1 MYVDNGSEHMTIN
14 DAVKITLDGINPE
27 WSTLEKIR
35 YAYVTIGGLIQ
46 KDTDFFFSVDNK
58 LGDKNLSLDEI
69 KKIYEDDKRTGD
81 LKVICRSAA
90 YILERIYEEL
100 GIESKLIKTNSI
112 ISTIQGEEEFLIH
125 HWILVVKDDD
135 KNYFLTLSADLA
147 YIQMG
152 METRHFASNIP
163 YKRKM
168 GDKEVQVYQGE
179 EIKPT
184 LLDKKTLRDIDIKI
198 GYIKNMY
205 TYDEKYRSTKDSHYN
220 YNDAGL
226 YLLGSELA
234 SNKLY
239 NEMEEQNTYFYNKLI
254 EFDTEDRHISLVE
267 TPIDEITH
275 EEWLRWVKRLCK
287 LVHRRIE
294 KIIKYRIVIETFYD
308 DPDWNYENWIRE
320 ICIQI
325 QRYLHQFLN
334 ETHEELW
341 VQGEFNYNKWSRQ
354 MKKTIEPL
362 YNELEVNNV
371 LMMLDKTNVLAS
383 GVLNGNIPKS
393 FMTLFNSLSYHFV
406 KKDFLLEGAT
416 HNGVVSSKYIAH
428 KFKRLFT
435 SIFECNDK
443 ITDLNRMEYSEQIVI
458 IKMIIDKMFPELN
471 SQNGI
476 LEDYYNENYSIVQN
490 RIQIYSVKHK
500 VTGEYNLVFHILG
513 DDTFGDSYYFFE
525 TKTNKFSIA
534 NILRINR
541 EYIIV
546 SDRLR
551 TRIEEMEDIAEK
563 KNKR

>member
-1 MYVDNGSEHMTIN
+1 MTIN
-14 DAVKITLDGINPE
+14 DAVEITLNGINPE
-27 WSTLEKIR
+27 WSDLEKIR
-35 YAYVTIGGLIQ
+35 YVYVTIGGLIQ
-46 KDTDFFFSVDNK
+46 KHTDFFFSVDNK
-58 LGDKNLSLDEI
+58 LGDANLSLEEI
-69 KKIYEDDKRTGD
+69 KDIYKDKKDTGD

-90 YILERIYEEL
+90 YILERIYTEL

-112 ISTIQGEEEFLIH
+112 ISAVQAEEEYLIH
-125 HWILVVKDDD
+125 HWILVVKDGD

-163 YKRKM
+163 YKRQI
-168 GDKEVQVYQGE
+168 GDREVQVYQGE

-184 LLDKKTLRDIDIKI
+184 VLDKKTLREIDMKI
-198 GYIKNMY
+198 GYLKNKY
-205 TYDEKYRSTKDSHYN
+205 NYDDKYRTTTESYYN
-220 YNDAGL
+220 YADASL
-226 YLLGSELA
+226 YMLSSDLI

-239 NEMEEQNTYFYNKLI
+239 NDLEGQGTYFYNRLI
-254 EFDTEDRHISLVE
+254 EFDVDDKHISLIE
-267 TPIDEITH
+267 TPIEQISQ
-275 EEWLRWVKRLCK
+275 EEWNVWVKKLCK

-308 DPDWNYENWIRE
+308 DDTWNYRDWLRDV
-320 ICIQI
+320 CVQI
-325 QRYLHQFLN
+325 QRYLHRYLN

-341 VQGEFNYNKWSRQ
+341 VEGDFSFNKWSRQ
-354 MKKTIEPL
+354 YKKTMGPL
-362 YNELEVNNV
+362 YDVLEVNNV
-371 LMMLDKTNVLAS
+371 LLMLDKTNALVS
-383 GVLNGNIPKS
+383 GLSDGKIPKS
-393 FMTLFNSLSYHFV
+393 FMTLFNSLSYHFIN
-406 KKDFLLEGAT
+406 KDFLLEDST
-416 HNGVVSSKYIAH
+416 HNGIVSSKYIAH

-435 SIFECNDK
+435 TIFECNSV

-458 IKMIIDKMFPELN
+458 IKMIIDRMFPELN

-476 LEDYYNENYSIVQN
+476 IDEFYNENYSIVQN

-500 VTGEYNLVFHILG
+500 ETGEYNLVFHIIG
-513 DDTFGDSYYFFE
+513 DDTYSDTYYFYE
-525 TKTNKFSIA
+525 TKTNKFSAA

-541 EYIIV
+541 DYIIV

>member
-1 MYVDNGSEHMTIN
+1 MVVIYMTIN
-14 DAVKITLDGINPE
+14 DAVEITLNGINPE

-35 YAYVTIGGLIQ
+35 YVYVTIGGLIQ
-46 KDTDFFFSVDNK
+46 KHTDFFFSVDNK
-58 LGDKNLSLDEI
+58 LGEKNLSLDEI
-69 KKIYEDDKRTGD
+69 KQIYKDKKDTGD

-90 YILERIYEEL
+90 YILERIYNEL
-100 GIESKLIKTNSI
+100 GIESKLLKTNSI
-112 ISTIQGEEEFLIH
+112 ISAIQDEEEYLIH
-125 HWILVVKDDD
+125 HWILVVKDGD

-163 YKRKM
+163 YTRKM
-168 GDKEVQVYQGE
+168 GDREVQVYQGE

-184 LLDKKTLRDIDIKI
+184 VLDKKTLREIDVKI
-198 GYIKNMY
+198 GYLKNLY
-205 TYDEKYRSTKDSHYN
+205 YYDEKYRSTREPHYN
-220 YNDAGL
+220 YGDAGL
-226 YLLGSELA
+226 YLLSSELS

-239 NEMEEQNTYFYNKLI
+239 NELEEQSTYFYNKLI
-254 EFDTEDRHISLVE
+254 EFDTDERHISLVE
-267 TPIDEITH
+267 TPIDDITK
-275 EEWLRWVKRLCK
+275 EEWNIWVKKLCK

-308 DPDWNYENWIRE
+308 EDDWNYEDWLRD
-320 ICIQI
+320 ICVQI
-325 QRYLHQFLN
+325 QRYLHQYLN

-341 VQGEFNYNKWSRQ
+341 VQGEFNFTKWSRSF
-354 MKKTIEPL
+354 KKTIEPL
-362 YNELEVNNV
+362 YDELEVNNV

-406 KKDFLLEGAT
+406 KKDFLLEGSLKD
-416 HNGVVSSKYIAH
+416 GVVSSRYIAH
-428 KFKRLFT
+428 IFKRLFT
-435 SIFECNDK
+435 SIFECNGT

-458 IKMIIDKMFPELN
+458 IKMIIDRMFPELN

-476 LEDYYNENYSIVQN
+476 IDEYYNENYSIVQN

-500 VTGEYNLVFHILG
+500 ETGEYNLVFHIVG
-513 DDTFGDSYYFFE
+513 DDTFNDTYYFYE
-525 TKTNKFSIA
+525 TKTNRFSIA

-541 EYIIV
+541 DYIIV

-551 TRIEEMEDIAEK
+551 TRIEEMEDIEEK

>member
-1 MYVDNGSEHMTIN
+1 MEVMYMTIN
-14 DAVKITLDGINPE
+14 DAVEITLNGINPE
-27 WSTLEKIR
+27 WSDLEKIR
-35 YAYVTIGGLIQ
+35 YVYVTIGGLIQ
-46 KDTDFFFSVDNK
+46 KHTDFFFSVDNK
-58 LGDKNLSLDEI
+58 LGDANLSLEEI
-69 KKIYEDDKRTGD
+69 KDIYKDKKDTGD

-90 YILERIYEEL
+90 YILERIYTEL

-112 ISTIQGEEEFLIH
+112 ISAVQAEEEYLIH
-125 HWILVVKDDD
+125 HWILVVKDGD

-163 YKRKM
+163 YKRQI
-168 GDKEVQVYQGE
+168 GDREVQVYQGE

-184 LLDKKTLRDIDIKI
+184 VLDKKTLREIDMKI
-198 GYIKNMY
+198 GYLKNKY
-205 TYDEKYRSTKDSHYN
+205 NYDDKYRTTTESYYN
-220 YNDAGL
+220 YADASL
-226 YLLGSELA
+226 YMLSSDLI

-239 NEMEEQNTYFYNKLI
+239 NDLEGQGTYFYNRLI
-254 EFDTEDRHISLVE
+254 EFDVDDKHISLIE
-267 TPIDEITH
+267 TPIEQISQ
-275 EEWLRWVKRLCK
+275 EEWNVWVKKLCK

-308 DPDWNYENWIRE
+308 DDTWNYRDWLRDV
-320 ICIQI
+320 CVQI
-325 QRYLHQFLN
+325 QRYLHRYLN

-341 VQGEFNYNKWSRQ
+341 VEGDFSFNKWSRQ
-354 MKKTIEPL
+354 YKKTMGPL
-362 YNELEVNNV
+362 YDVLEVNNV
-371 LMMLDKTNVLAS
+371 LLMLDKTNALVS
-383 GVLNGNIPKS
+383 GLSDGKIPKS
-393 FMTLFNSLSYHFV
+393 FMTLFNSLSYHFIN
-406 KKDFLLEGAT
+406 KDFLLEDST
-416 HNGVVSSKYIAH
+416 HNGIVSSKYIAH

-435 SIFECNDK
+435 TIFECNSV

-458 IKMIIDKMFPELN
+458 IKMIIDRMFPELN

-476 LEDYYNENYSIVQN
+476 IDEFYNENYSIVQN

-500 VTGEYNLVFHILG
+500 ETGEYNLVFHIIG
-513 DDTFGDSYYFFE
+513 DDTYSDTYYFYE
-525 TKTNKFSIA
+525 TKTNKFSAA

-541 EYIIV
+541 DYIIV

>member
-1 MYVDNGSEHMTIN
+1 MTIN
-14 DAVKITLDGINPE
+14 DAVEITLNGINPE
-27 WSTLEKIR
+27 WSDLEKIR
-35 YAYVTIGGLIQ
+35 YVYVTIGGLIQ
-46 KDTDFFFSVDNK
+46 KHTDFFFSVDNK
-58 LGDKNLSLDEI
+58 LGDANLSLEEI
-69 KKIYEDDKRTGD
+69 KDIYKDKKDTGD

-90 YILERIYEEL
+90 YILERIYTEL

-112 ISTIQGEEEFLIH
+112 ISAVQAEEEYLIH
-125 HWILVVKDDD
+125 HWILVVKDGD

-163 YKRKM
+163 YKRQI
-168 GDKEVQVYQGE
+168 GDREVQVYQGE

-184 LLDKKTLRDIDIKI
+184 VLDKKTLREIDMKI
-198 GYIKNMY
+198 GYLKNKY
-205 TYDEKYRSTKDSHYN
+205 NYDDKYRTTTESYYN
-220 YNDAGL
+220 YADASL
-226 YLLGSELA
+226 YMLSSDLI

-239 NEMEEQNTYFYNKLI
+239 NDLEGQGTYFYNRLI
-254 EFDTEDRHISLVE
+254 EFDVDDKHISLIE
-267 TPIDEITH
+267 TPIEQISQ
-275 EEWLRWVKRLCK
+275 EEWNVWIKKLCK

-308 DPDWNYENWIRE
+308 DDTWNYRDWLRDV
-320 ICIQI
+320 CVQI
-325 QRYLHQFLN
+325 QRYLHRYLN

-341 VQGEFNYNKWSRQ
+341 VEGDFSFNKWSRQ
-354 MKKTIEPL
+354 YKKTMGPL
-362 YNELEVNNV
+362 YDVLEVNNV
-371 LMMLDKTNVLAS
+371 LLMLDKTNALVS
-383 GVLNGNIPKS
+383 GLSDGKIPKS
-393 FMTLFNSLSYHFV
+393 FMTLFNSLSYHFIN
-406 KKDFLLEGAT
+406 KDFLLEDST
-416 HNGVVSSKYIAH
+416 HNGIVSSKYIAH

-435 SIFECNDK
+435 TIFECNSV

-458 IKMIIDKMFPELN
+458 IKMIIDRMFPELN

-476 LEDYYNENYSIVQN
+476 IDEFYNENYSIVQN

-500 VTGEYNLVFHILG
+500 ETGEYNLVFHIIG
-513 DDTFGDSYYFFE
+513 DDTYSDTYYFYE
-525 TKTNKFSIA
+525 TKTNKFSAA

-541 EYIIV
+541 DYIIV

>member
-35 YAYVTIGGLIQ
+35 HAYVTIGGLIQ

-226 YLLGSELA
+226 Y
-234 SNKLY
+234 SN
-239 NEMEEQNTYFYNKLI
+239 
-254 EFDTEDRHISLVE
+254 R
-267 TPIDEITH
+267 
-275 EEWLRWVKRLCK
+275 
-287 LVHRRIE
+287 
-294 KIIKYRIVIETFYD
+294 
-308 DPDWNYENWIRE
+308 
-320 ICIQI
+320 
-325 QRYLHQFLN
+325 
-334 ETHEELW
+334 
-341 VQGEFNYNKWSRQ
+341 
-354 MKKTIEPL
+354 
-362 YNELEVNNV
+362 
-371 LMMLDKTNVLAS
+371 
-383 GVLNGNIPKS
+383 
-393 FMTLFNSLSYHFV
+393 
-406 KKDFLLEGAT
+406 
-416 HNGVVSSKYIAH
+416 
-428 KFKRLFT
+428 
-435 SIFECNDK
+435 
-443 ITDLNRMEYSEQIVI
+443 
-458 IKMIIDKMFPELN
+458 
-471 SQNGI
+471 
-476 LEDYYNENYSIVQN
+476 
-490 RIQIYSVKHK
+490 
-500 VTGEYNLVFHILG
+500 
-513 DDTFGDSYYFFE
+513 
-525 TKTNKFSIA
+525 
-534 NILRINR
+534 
-541 EYIIV
+541 
-546 SDRLR
+546 
-551 TRIEEMEDIAEK
+551 
-563 KNKR
+563 